1 MTIHTKTTTVEFSFL
16 MAPFYLIGDDELL
29 KSQLLNLN
37 NQTDKSFEVI
47 IPDPHYS
54 KRKWIKEF

>member
-1 MTIHTKTTTVEFSFL
+1 MTVHQIRSEINYSFL

-37 NQTDKSFEVI
+37 NQMDKGI
-47 IPDPHYS
+47 L
-54 KRKWIKEF
+54 